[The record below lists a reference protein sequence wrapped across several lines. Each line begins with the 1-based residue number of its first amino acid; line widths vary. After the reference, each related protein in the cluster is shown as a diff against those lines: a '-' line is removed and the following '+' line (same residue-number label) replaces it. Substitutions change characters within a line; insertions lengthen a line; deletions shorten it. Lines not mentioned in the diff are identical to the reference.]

1 VSSRE
6 FLTLKGFLF
15 LMETQTVFLF
25 LMEILKELQ
34 TLKEFLILRRSLIL
48 KEFLKVLTFQTWKVC
63 LTKKIQMMLSL
74 Y

>member
-1 VSSRE
+1 
-6 FLTLKGFLF
+6 
-15 LMETQTVFLF
+15 MFLF

-48 KEFLKVLTFQTWKVC
+48 KEFLKVIEILKAYLMVLMFQTWMAC